1 MKENILLVL
10 IWVLLTD
17 GFFTLLIYG
26 SKGAKIVAMIGL
38 LAVATWIVFHAL
50 TYWT

>member
-1 MKENILLVL
+1 MKETILLVF
-10 IWVLLTD
+10 IWILLTD

-38 LAVATWIVFHAL
+38 LAIATWIVFHGL
-50 TYWT
+50 KYWT